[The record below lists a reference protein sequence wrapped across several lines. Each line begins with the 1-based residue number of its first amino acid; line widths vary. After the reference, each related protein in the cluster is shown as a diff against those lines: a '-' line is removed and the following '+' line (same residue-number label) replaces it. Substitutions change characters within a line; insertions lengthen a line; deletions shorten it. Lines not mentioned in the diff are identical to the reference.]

1 MNKLELY
8 IHIPFCVRKCA
19 YCDFLSGPAN
29 EETREE
35 YVKLLCEEICLAKEK
50 TNGYLVS
57 TIFFGG
63 GTPSILE
70 GSQMKRIMN
79 VVKETFDISDDCEI
93 SMEMNPGTVNEEKL
107 QAYYESGINRLSIG
121 LQSVHNEELKML
133 GRIHSYEEFLESYH
147 MARKAG
153 FQNINVDLISAIPG
167 QTVESWE
174 ETLQTIIDLNPEH
187 ISAYS
192 LIIEEGTPFYE
203 KYGEDDSELPSED
216 DERTIYWRTKEL
228 MAKAGYAR
236 YEISNYAK
244 EGKQCQ
250 HNIGYWNRTPYLGF
264 GIGAASFFAHTRYT
278 NPEKTLDWKES
289 FEEKYHGEALSRE
302 DEMEEFMFLGLRM
315 MKGVSKEEFKIQ
327 FGSSIEEVYGKQI
340 EKLKEENLLEECAE
354 RIFLTEKGID
364 VSNTVFVEFLF

>member
-8 IHIPFCVRKCA
+8 IHIPFCVKKCA

-29 EETREE
+29 EKTREE
-35 YVKLLCEEICLAKEK
+35 YVELLCEEICLAKEK
-50 TNGYLVS
+50 TNGYRVS
-57 TIFFGG
+57 TVFFGG

-70 GSQMKRIMN
+70 GSQMKRIMD

-147 MARKAG
+147 MARKMG

-244 EGKQCQ
+244 EGRKCQ

-264 GIGAASFFAHTRYT
+264 GIGAASFFEHTRYT
-278 NPEKTLDWKES
+278 NPEKTSDWKEA
-289 FEEKYHGEALSRE
+289 FEEKYHGEELSKE

-315 MKGVSKEEFKIQ
+315 MEGVSKEEFENQ
-327 FGSSIEEVYGKQI
+327 FGKPMEEVYGKQI
-340 EKLKEENLLEECAE
+340 EKLKTEHLLEENE
-354 RIFLTEKGID
+354 GRIYLTEKGID